1 MEPYDQVI
9 LAFIS
14 SNITGKNPLIDILL
28 DENSQWF
35 KETKLRVSSVLKL
48 NKLVTVEKNI
58 IKIKLGIVPEEI
70 LTEVDKKLKVVLKLK

>member
-48 NKLVTVEKNI
+48 NKLVNVEKNI